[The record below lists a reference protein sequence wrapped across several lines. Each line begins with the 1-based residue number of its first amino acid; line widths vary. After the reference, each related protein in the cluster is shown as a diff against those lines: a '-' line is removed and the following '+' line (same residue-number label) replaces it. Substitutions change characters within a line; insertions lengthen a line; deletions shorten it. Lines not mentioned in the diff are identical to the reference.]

1 MLERYFAVPVALVMA
16 LVVLLPSASAVTLN
30 SFSLDKSSY
39 NAGDQGTATLVFF
52 NDEGALIRITSVDL
66 SFNYFYQDGRVYVQD
81 FIVSGLSMNVTDS
94 TLSQSINVKFSLPSD
109 IASGYFVPSIRVT
122 FNELVNPGSWSG
134 SRQDNMAATRPL
146 YVQSLQYQSAVTL
159 QYLFIVTTVLF
170 AGVAFYFAMRYFAL
184 KTPTRNDK

>member
-1 MLERYFAVPVALVMA
+1 MLKRYFAVPVALVMV

-30 SFSLDKSSY
+30 TFSLDKSSY
-39 NAGDQGTATLVFF
+39 NTGDQGTATLVFF

-81 FIVSGLSMNVTDS
+81 FIASGLSMNVTDS

-134 SRQDNMAATRPL
+134 SRQDNMAATKPL

-159 QYLFIVTTVLF
+159 QYLFIVTTLLF

>member
-39 NAGDQGTATLVFF
+39 NAGDQGTSTLVFF

-94 TLSQSINVKFSLPSD
+94 TLSQSINIKFSLPSD
-109 IASGYFVPSIRVT
+109 IASGYFVPSLRVT

>member
-1 MLERYFAVPVALVMA
+1 MLKRYFAVPVALVMA

-39 NAGDQGTATLVFF
+39 NAGDQGTVTLVFF

-66 SFNYFYQDGRVYVQD
+66 SFNYFYQDGRVYVQN

-146 YVQSLQYQSAVTL
+146 YIQSLQYQSAVTL

-170 AGVAFYFAMRYFAL
+170 AGVAFYFAIRYFAL

>member
-1 MLERYFAVPVALVMA
+1 MLKRYFAVPVALVMA

>member
-1 MLERYFAVPVALVMA
+1 MLKRYFAVPVALVMA

-81 FIVSGLSMNVTDS
+81 FIVPGLSMNVTDS

>member
-1 MLERYFAVPVALVMA
+1 MLKRYFAVPVALVMV

-30 SFSLDKSSY
+30 TFSLDKSSY
-39 NAGDQGTATLVFF
+39 SAGDQGTATLVFF

-81 FIVSGLSMNVTDS
+81 FIASGLSMNVTDS

-134 SRQDNMAATRPL
+134 SRQDNMAATRPI
-146 YVQSLQYQSAVTL
+146 YVQSLQYQSAMTL
-159 QYLFIVTTVLF
+159 QYLFIATTVLF

-184 KTPTRNDK
+184 KTPTRSDK

>member
-1 MLERYFAVPVALVMA
+1 MV

-30 SFSLDKSSY
+30 TFSLDKSSY
-39 NAGDQGTATLVFF
+39 NTGDQGTATLVFF

-81 FIVSGLSMNVTDS
+81 FIASGLSMNVTDS

-134 SRQDNMAATRPL
+134 SRQDNMAATKPL
-146 YVQSLQYQSAVTL
+146 YVHSLQYQSAVTL
-159 QYLFIVTTVLF
+159 QYLFIVTTLLF

>member
-1 MLERYFAVPVALVMA
+1 MLKRYFAVPVALVMA

-184 KTPTRNDK
+184 KTSTRNDK